1 MNVYFLDI
9 SVEKFTSLQKFS
21 RKNKSQ
27 WKGISDSV
35 CKNKLLQSY
44 VAIFET
50 TKYVAIF
57 ATTKYVAIFATTKAI
72 AQRNIIEF
80 VKILLKDLIK
90 NLINQIFIS
99 ECESFYHNSF
109 LFLFTML
116 SSCEKGT

>member
-44 VAIFET
+44 VAIF
-50 TKYVAIF
+50 
-57 ATTKYVAIFATTKAI
+57 ATTKAI

-80 VKILLKDLIK
+80 VKILLQDLIK
-90 NLINQIFIS
+90 NLINQIFIC
-99 ECESFYHNSF
+99 ECESFYHNS
-109 LFLFTML
+109 TL
-116 SSCEKGT
+116 SYLQC